1 MPAGQPAYYKTTE
14 ELESKI
20 DEYFNSGIKK
30 RKIVVGK
37 PPNQETVLIE
47 IPTITGLAYFLG
59 FESRQS
65 LYDYGKR
72 EEFSYI
78 IKKAQL
84 FIEVH
89 YEEMLHYGNTTG
101 AIFALKNMGWKDSQS
116 IDHTTKG
123 EKIQAPIQWVDSGES
138 T

>member
-1 MPAGQPAYYKTTE
+1 MPAGQPAYYKTPE
-14 ELESKI
+14 ELEFKI
-20 DEYFNSGIKK
+20 DEYFKHGVKK
-30 RKIVVGK
+30 RQIVVGK
-37 PPNQETVLIE
+37 PPNQETIEIE

-72 EEFSYI
+72 DEFSYI

-84 FIEVH
+84 FIEVN

-101 AIFALKNMGWKDSQS
+101 AIFALKNMGWKDTQHV
-116 IDHTTKG
+116 DHTTKG
-123 EKIQAPIQWVDSGES
+123 DKITAPIGWTDGG
-138 T
+138 